1 MFQYLLW
8 NQPTRRSAEVP
19 GGGLPP
25 VSLLTKTGSGGAE
38 AAGYTVT
45 SIMRLPMKT
54 WEGQYRP
61 VAARINEWRE
71 ICGSRNNRIPAG
83 YGKEIEIFGT
93 YGSYYGYTFFTLKK
107 D

>member
-1 MFQYLLW
+1 ME
-8 NQPTRRSAEVP
+8 PTHQKICGSSGRRTPP
-19 GGGLPP
+19 GIT
-25 VSLLTKTGSGGAE
+25 SDEDRIRGAE

-45 SIMRLPMKT
+45 SIMRHPMKT
-54 WEGQYRP
+54 WEDYYRP

-83 YGKEIEIFGT
+83 YGKEIEIFRT